1 MKLRALPVDMLG
13 WFDFRGELYPVSF
26 RFELGEQ
33 AFQGKVVKVQ
43 SQTTERFGGCHMQ
56 VYTCLVELEGRQ
68 TLAELRY
75 EKESHRWMLYK
86 L

>member
-33 AFQGKVVKVQ
+33 TFKGKVLKVQ
-43 SQTTERFGGCHMQ
+43 DRFIQRFGGSHME
-56 VYTCLVELEGRQ
+56 VFTCLVDLEGRQ

-86 L
+86 I